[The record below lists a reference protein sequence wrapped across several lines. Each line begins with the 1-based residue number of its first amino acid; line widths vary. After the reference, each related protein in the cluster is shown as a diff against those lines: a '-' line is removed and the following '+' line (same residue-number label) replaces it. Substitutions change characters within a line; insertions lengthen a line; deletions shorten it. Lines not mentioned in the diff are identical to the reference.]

1 MIRFQTVI
9 MLATLSWWFV
19 LQLFALAALPL
30 AWRLFARLP
39 GRGYPLAKVLGLL
52 LVAYVLWLGATLHT
66 LPNSFGGAV
75 VALIVVAGASWWL
88 GRDGWR
94 RDADGV
100 RPLAVWLKANRWLVV
115 TTELLFLFVLV
126 GWAAF
131 RAYNPDIAGTEKPM
145 EFAFVNGILRSPL
158 FPPQD
163 PWLSGYGI
171 SYYYFGYVMLAALVN
186 LTGVDPAIAFNL
198 GVALWYALVMIGA
211 FGVVYDLVRLAGSRE
226 REAGNGKP
234 ESENGKLETGSWDL
248 EAETDATRNTEYALR
263 STLHAPRSTDTPARG
278 IRYGLLGA
286 LFVGFLGNLE
296 GLVELAYHKSLVPLQ
311 WLQWLDIKQLTD
323 NPPSGNLTGGFW
335 WWWRASRVIHD
346 KDLLGSSIEVIDEF
360 PFFSFLLGDM
370 HPHVLALPFAI
381 LAVALAL
388 NLLMGARR
396 WKLEA
401 GNSKLEAGNSAARPT
416 GAGTGDASSFKFQVS
431 SFWSMLGHA
440 TGLGACGIV
449 LHALALGALA
459 FLNTWDFPIYVG
471 LAMLALGVGLALAD
485 RLSWGTV
492 GRAVAGGIVLAVL
505 GWLLYLPFYL
515 GFQSQLGGILPNLLF
530 PSRFSQFVVMFG
542 LFLLVIVFFLAL
554 LTRELPGRRVLRGF
568 LVALPFTLLVPALLL
583 AAVALSLAVLPQGKA
598 FVQEVLNNPAVQANV
613 GSPTL
618 GGLIGLVAGLR
629 FATPWTWLALAGLVA
644 WAVGV
649 LWAGLSGRSD
659 TATVRR
665 GETIPAS
672 PSLRVSLS
680 PDLFAVLMIALA
692 LLLTL
697 VPEFIYLRDMFGTRM
712 NTVFKFYYQAWL
724 LLALASAYGVS
735 RLAERGVALWLKL
748 PALILT
754 GLLILGS
761 LWYPLAAIP
770 SKADN
775 FQGEPTLDGLA
786 YLRRNSPGD
795 VAAIAWIR
803 SNVAPDA
810 VVLEATGG
818 SYSPEGAGRISMST
832 GNPTLLGWDFHE
844 RQWRGNEGYDKFA
857 AGRPEAIEQ
866 IYRTARTEDLPR
878 LLEQWGVDYVLIGGL
893 ERNKYKI
900 SEAALARFDAAL
912 KLVYDQ
918 DGVRIYAR

>member
-1 MIRFQTVI
+1 MT
-9 MLATLSWWFV
+9 WC
-19 LQLFALAALPL
+19 
-30 AWRLFARLP
+30 
-39 GRGYPLAKVLGLL
+39 G
-52 LVAYVLWLGATLHT
+52 WL
-66 LPNSFGGAV
+66 
-75 VALIVVAGASWWL
+75 
-88 GRDGWR
+88 
-94 RDADGV
+94 
-100 RPLAVWLKANRWLVV
+100 
-115 TTELLFLFVLV
+115 E
-126 GWAAF
+126 
-131 RAYNPDIAGTEKPM
+131 
-145 EFAFVNGILRSPL
+145 
-158 FPPQD
+158 
-163 PWLSGYGI
+163 
-171 SYYYFGYVMLAALVN
+171 
-186 LTGVDPAIAFNL
+186 
-198 GVALWYALVMIGA
+198 
-211 FGVVYDLVRLAGSRE
+211 AGSE
-226 REAGNGKP
+226 
-234 ESENGKLETGSWDL
+234 KLETGSSNGSRNWKLRRKRDG
-248 EAETDATRNTEYALR
+248 RNTEYGIR
-263 STLHAPRSTDTPARG
+263 NTHHAPRTTDSQGRG

-335 WWWRASRVIHD
+335 WWWHASRVIHD
-346 KDLLGSSIEVIDEF
+346 KDLLGNSIEVIDEF

-388 NLLMGARR
+388 NLLLGARS

-401 GNSKLEAGNSAARPT
+401 GKLEARVTRRRITSH
-416 GAGTGDASSFKFQVS
+416 ASRFTFH
-431 SFWSMLGHA
+431 SFWPMLGEA
-440 TGLGACGIV
+440 TGLGAPGILLYAV
-449 LHALALGALA
+449 ALGALA

-485 RLSWGTV
+485 RLSWGAV

-530 PSRFSQFVVMFG
+530 PSRFSQFLVMFG
-542 LFLLVIVFFLAL
+542 LFLLVAVFFLAL

-568 LVALPFTLLVPALLL
+568 LVVLPFTLLVPLLLL
-583 AAVALSLAVLPQGKA
+583 AAVALSMAVLPQGKA

-618 GGLIGLVAGLR
+618 GGLIGLVARLR
-629 FATPWTWLALAGLVA
+629 LATPWTWLALAGLIA
-644 WAVGV
+644 WAAGV
-649 LWAGLSGRSD
+649 VWAGLSGHGD
-659 TATVRR
+659 TATGRHGDTETAR
-665 GETIPAS
+665 QGETIPAS
-672 PSLRVSLS
+672 PRLRVSLS
-680 PDLFAVLMIALA
+680 PDLFAVIMIGLA
-692 LLLTL
+692 LMLTL

-754 GLLILGS
+754 GLLVLGS

-795 VAAIAWIR
+795 MAAIAWIR

-857 AGRPEAIEQ
+857 AGRPEVIEQ
-866 IYRTARTEDLPR
+866 IYRTARAEDLPR
-878 LLEQWGVDYVLIGGL
+878 LLEQWGVDYVLVGGL

-918 DGVRIYAR
+918 DGVRIYAVGMGGA

>member
-9 MLATLSWWFV
+9 MLVTLSWWFV
-19 LQLFALAALPL
+19 LQLFTLAALPL

-39 GRGYPLAKVLGLL
+39 GRGYPLAKALGLL
-52 LVAYVLWLGATLHT
+52 LVAYVLWLGATLHV

-75 VALIVVAGASWWL
+75 VALIVVVGASWWL

-100 RPLAVWLKANRWLVV
+100 RPLAAWLKANRWLVL

-126 GWAAF
+126 GWAAI

-186 LTGVDPAIAFNL
+186 LTGVDPAIAFNV
-198 GVALWYALVMIGA
+198 GVALWYALVMIGV
-211 FGVVYDLVRLAGSRE
+211 FGVVYDLVRLAGIRDQVPGT
-226 REAGNGKP
+226 RDQGTRDDA
-234 ESENGKLETGSWDL
+234 LQYGS
-248 EAETDATRNTEYALR
+248 RNTQYAFR
-263 STLHAPRSTDTPARG
+263 YTDTPARG

-335 WWWRASRVIHD
+335 WWWHASRVIHD
-346 KDLLGSSIEVIDEF
+346 KDLLGNSIEVIDEF

-388 NLLMGARR
+388 NLLLGARS
-396 WKLEA
+396 WKLEIRD
-401 GNSKLEAGNSAARPT
+401 N
-416 GAGTGDASSFKFQVS
+416 SSFQLQVS
-431 SFWSMLGHA
+431 SFWSMLGGA
-440 TGLGACGIV
+440 TGLGTPGILLYSV
-449 LHALALGALA
+449 ALGALA

-485 RLSWGTV
+485 RLSWGAV
-492 GRAVAGGIVLAVL
+492 GRAVAGGIVLAAL

-583 AAVALSLAVLPQGKA
+583 AAVALGMAVMPQGKA

-618 GGLIGLVAGLR
+618 GGLVGLVAGMRL
-629 FATPWTWLALAGLVA
+629 ATPWTWLALAGLIA
-644 WAVGV
+644 WAAGV
-649 LWAGLSGRSD
+649 VWAGLSGRGDTAMGGHGD
-659 TATVRR
+659 TATARK

-672 PSLRVSLS
+672 PRPRVSLS
-680 PDLFAVLMIALA
+680 PDLFAVIMIGLA
-692 LLLTL
+692 LILTL
-697 VPEFIYLRDMFGTRM
+697 VPEFVYLRDMFGTRM

-754 GLLILGS
+754 GLLVLGS

-795 VAAIAWIR
+795 MAAVAWIR
-803 SNVAPDA
+803 SNVVPDA

-878 LLEQWGVDYVLIGGL
+878 LLEQWGIDYVLVGGL

-900 SEAALARFDAAL
+900 SEAVLARFDAAL

>member
-1 MIRFQTVI
+1 

-19 LQLFALAALPL
+19 LQLFTLAALPL

-39 GRGYPLAKVLGLL
+39 GRGYPLAKALGLL
-52 LVAYVLWLGATLHT
+52 LVAYVLWLGAALQV
-66 LPNSFGGAV
+66 LPNSLGGVV
-75 VALIVVAGASWWL
+75 VALLAVGGASWWV
-88 GRDGWR
+88 GREGIR
-94 RDADGV
+94 RGADGV
-100 RPLAVWLKANRWLVV
+100 RPLVAWLRANRWLVL
-115 TTELLFLFVLV
+115 TTELLFLIVLAA
-126 GWAAF
+126 WAAF
-131 RAYNPDIAGTEKPM
+131 RAFNPDIAGTEKPM

-171 SYYYFGYVMLAALVN
+171 SYYYFGYIMLAALVN

-211 FGVVYDLVRLAGSRE
+211 FGVVYDLVRLAGIRDQ
-226 REAGNGKP
+226 
-234 ESENGKLETGSWDL
+234 GSGIRSHTDGAHRGG
-248 EAETDATRNTEYALR
+248 AEGQEGQG
-263 STLHAPRSTDTPARG
+263 RG

-323 NPPSGNLTGGFW
+323 NPPSGNPTGGFW
-335 WWWRASRVIHD
+335 WWWHASRVIHD
-346 KDLLGSSIEVIDEF
+346 KDLLGNSIEVIDEF

-388 NLLMGARR
+388 NLLLGARSR
-396 WKLEA
+396 KVEA
-401 GNSKLEAGNSAARPT
+401 DKGEHASRAAGH
-416 GAGTGDASSFKFQVS
+416 VS
-431 SFWSMLGHA
+431 SITFHASHLWHIFGEA
-440 TGLGACGIV
+440 TGLGTPGI
-449 LHALALGALA
+449 LLYAIALGALA
-459 FLNTWDFPIYVG
+459 FLNTWDFPVYVG
-471 LAMLALGVGLALAD
+471 LVMLALGVGLALAD
-485 RLSWGTV
+485 GLSWGVV
-492 GRAVAGGIVLAVL
+492 GRAVAGGIVLAAL

-530 PSRFSQFVVMFG
+530 PSRLSQFMVMFG

-554 LTRELPGRRVLRGF
+554 VTRALSGRRVLRGF
-568 LVALPFTLLVPALLL
+568 LVALPFTLLVPLLLL
-583 AAVALSLAVLPQGKA
+583 AAVALSMAALPQGKA
-598 FVQEVLNNPAVQANV
+598 FVEEVLNNPAVQANV

-629 FATPWTWLALAGLVA
+629 FTTPWTWLALAALIA

-649 LWAGLSGRSD
+649 VWAGLSGHGDTAMGGHGD
-659 TATVRR
+659 TATRR
-665 GETIPAS
+665 LGDPEAERRDATVSAS
-672 PSLRVSLS
+672 PRLRVNAS
-680 PDLFAVLMIALA
+680 PDLFAVIMIGLA
-692 LLLTL
+692 LTLTL

-754 GLLILGS
+754 GLLVMGS

-803 SNVAPDA
+803 SNIAPDA

-844 RQWRGNEGYDKFA
+844 RQWRGNEGYDKLA
-857 AGRPEAIEQ
+857 AGRPEVIEQ

-878 LLEQWGVDYVLIGGL
+878 LLEQWGIDYVLVGGL